1 MKLVNIGF
9 GNMLLDERIVALVQ
23 PDSAPAKRIVS
34 EAKDSGRIIDC
45 TGGRRTRSVIV
56 TDSDH
61 VILSALISDKIA
73 ERINGIEND
82 DNGGNGDG

>member
-1 MKLVNIGF
+1 MKLINIGF
-9 GNMLLDERIVALVQ
+9 GNMLLDERVVALVS

-45 TGGRRTRSVIV
+45 TGGRRTKSVII

-61 VILSALISDKIA
+61 VILSALASDKIA
-73 ERINGIEND
+73 ERLNGAEND
-82 DNGGNGDG
+82 DNGGNDG

>member
-1 MKLVNIGF
+1 MKLINIGF

-73 ERINGIEND
+73 ERINVIEND
-82 DNGGNGDG
+82 DKGGNGDG